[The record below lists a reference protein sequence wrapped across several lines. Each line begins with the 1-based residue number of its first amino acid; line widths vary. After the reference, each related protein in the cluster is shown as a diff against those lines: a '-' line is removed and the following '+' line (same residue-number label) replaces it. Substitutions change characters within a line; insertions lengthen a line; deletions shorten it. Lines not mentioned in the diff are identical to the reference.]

1 MRRRSFKATATGV
14 ACAALVAIVVAGC
27 GSSSSSS
34 DPGVTSTSV
43 TFGSHQPLTGPAAP
57 GYSEIAPASQ
67 AFFNYLNAQGGING
81 RKISLIN
88 KNDEYNPAKTV
99 NVTHELVLQGN
110 VFGIFEGLGTPTHTK
125 VVGFL
130 NSSKVPDM
138 FVASGCPAGTTA
150 RPALHV
156 RLAAELHDRGQD
168 PRPVPQAALR
178 RQEDRRVLPGRRLRT
193 GWPDGMKDELPASQ
207 IVSAQP
213 YQPGGT
219 NVAPQISAIK
229 AAGAEVLVDFTV
241 PIYTALGQL
250 TSFTLGYKPQLVV
263 SNVGIDPTTVGGLLK
278 TFSKG
283 KAGTELIEGAIT
295 DGYLPS
301 VSETSNPWIALFK
314 KVHEKYDASVPF
326 DGNVEYGMANA
337 YTLAQALQLAG
348 KTLIARRPDQGGQRI
363 GRQTAGPGLVPIPLL
378 VDRSRRVRGVEMG
391 QVRDGKIVLFGGPL
405 ITEPTAGSP
414 ITPYTGTRRL
424 PPQAGYRCP
433 SPHRQTAARIGSRR
447 MSVRPAPPGPAELVA
462 HLIHVVRWPSAR
474 VPGHLSAVARG

>member
-1 MRRRSFKATATGV
+1 MRRQSHRAMAVGAVCAFGV
-14 ACAALVAIVVAGC
+14 LLAAC

-34 DPGVTSTSV
+34 TPGVTPTRR
-43 TFGSHQPLTGPAAP
+43 TFRTHQPLTGPAAP

-81 RKISLIN
+81 RKINLII

-99 NVTHELVLQGN
+99 TVTHELVLNSN

-125 VVGFL
+125 VVGYL
-130 NSSKVPDM
+130 NTSKVPDM
-138 FVASGCPAGTTA
+138 FVASGCPGWNNGTAQPYTFGWQTNYTIEGKILGQYIKQHFAGKKIGVFYQDDDFGTGG
-150 RPALHV
+150 
-156 RLAAELHDRGQD
+156 LAGI
-168 PRPVPQAALR
+168 
-178 RQEDRRVLPGRRLRT
+178 
-193 GWPDGMKDELPASQ
+193 KDEVPASS

-229 AAGAEVLVDFTV
+229 AAGAEVLIDFTV

-301 VSETSNPWIALFK
+301 VAETSNPWIALFA
-314 KVHEKYDASVPF
+314 KVHAQYDSSAPF

-337 YTLAQALQLAG
+337 YTLAQSLELAG
-348 KTLIARRPDQGGQRI
+348 KNLTREDLINAVNTQGSKL
-363 GRQTAGPGLVPIPLL
+363 TGPGLVPFRYSTT
-378 VDRSRRVRGVEMG
+378 VHGGYAGVEMG
-391 QVRDGKIVLFGGPL
+391 QVRNGKIVLFGGPL
-405 ITEPTAGSP
+405 VTEPTESSP
-414 ITPYTGTRRL
+414 ITPYTVA
-424 PPQAGYRCP
+424 Q
-433 SPHRQTAARIGSRR
+433 
-447 MSVRPAPPGPAELVA
+447 PAPPSSGV
-462 HLIHVVRWPSAR
+462 S
-474 VPGHLSAVARG
+474 VP

>member
-1 MRRRSFKATATGV
+1 MRRQGHSVMAVGAICV
-14 ACAALVAIVVAGC
+14 LAAAVAGC

-34 DPGVTSTSV
+34 VPGVTATSV
-43 TFGSHQPLTGPAAP
+43 TFGTHQPLTGPAAP
-57 GYSEIAPASQ
+57 GYSEIAPASE
-67 AFFNYLNAQGGING
+67 AFFKYLNAQGGING
-81 RKISLIN
+81 RSINLIY

-99 NVTHELVLQGN
+99 TVVHELVLQDK

-130 NSSKVPDM
+130 NSSKIPDM
-138 FVASGCPAGTTA
+138 FVASGCPCWDSGATQPYTFGWQPNYTIEGKILGQYIKRHFAGKK
-150 RPALHV
+150 V
-156 RLAAELHDRGQD
+156 GVFYQDDDFGNGGLAGI
-168 PRPVPQAALR
+168 
-178 RQEDRRVLPGRRLRT
+178 
-193 GWPDGMKDELPASQ
+193 KDEVPASQ
-207 IVSAQP
+207 IVSTQP

-283 KAGTELIEGAIT
+283 KAGTALIEGAIT

-301 VSETSNPWIALFK
+301 SSDTKNPWIALFK
-314 KVHEKYDASVPF
+314 KIHDQYDAGAPF

-348 KTLIARRPDQGGQRI
+348 KSLTRQALIDAVNNSGAQLS
-363 GRQTAGPGLVPIPLL
+363 GPGLVPFRYSSS
-378 VDRSRRVRGVEMG
+378 VHGGYGGVEMG
-391 QVRDGKIVLFGGPL
+391 QVRNGKIALFGGPL
-405 ITEPTAGSP
+405 VTEPTASSP
-414 ITPYTGTRRL
+414 ITQYT
-424 PPQAGYRCP
+424 
-433 SPHRQTAARIGSRR
+433 TAQ
-447 MSVRPAPPGPAELVA
+447 PAPPASGVA
-462 HLIHVVRWPSAR
+462 
-474 VPGHLSAVARG
+474 VP

>member
-1 MRRRSFKATATGV
+1 MRLRSYTTTV
-14 ACAALVAIVVAGC
+14 AGIAGAIVVAIVLAGC
-27 GSSSSSS
+27 GSSSSE
-34 DPGVTSTSV
+34 PGVSSTSV

-81 RKISLIN
+81 RKIHLIY
-88 KNDEYNPAKTV
+88 KDDEYNPAKTV
-99 NVTHELVLQGN
+99 NVVHQLVLQEK
-110 VFGIFEGLGTPTHTK
+110 VFGVFEGLGTPTHTK

-138 FVASGCPAGTTA
+138 FVASGCPCWDNGTAQPYTFGWQPNYTIEGKILGQYIKQHFAGKK
-150 RPALHV
+150 V
-156 RLAAELHDRGQD
+156 GVFYQD
-168 PRPVPQAALR
+168 
-178 RQEDRRVLPGRRLRT
+178 DDFGT
-193 GWPDGMKDELPASQ
+193 GGLTGIRYEVPASQ

-213 YQPGGT
+213 YQPGVT

-229 AAGAEVLVDFTV
+229 AAGAQVLVDFTV

-250 TSFTLGYKPQLVV
+250 SSFTLGYKPQLVV

-301 VSETSNPWIALFK
+301 TADLSNPWIALFK
-314 KVHEKYDASVPF
+314 KVHDQYDASAPF

-348 KTLIARRPDQGGQRI
+348 KKLT
-363 GRQTAGPGLVPIPLL
+363 RQDLVSAVNTSGSKLAGPGLVPFRYSTS
-378 VDRSRRVRGVEMG
+378 VHGGYAGAEMG
-391 QVRDGKIVLFGGPL
+391 QVRGGQIVLFGGPL
-405 ITEPTAGSP
+405 VTEPTAGSA
-414 ITPYTGTRRL
+414 ITSYT
-424 PPQAGYRCP
+424 
-433 SPHRQTAARIGSRR
+433 TAQ
-447 MSVRPAPPGPAELVA
+447 PAPPASGV
-462 HLIHVVRWPSAR
+462 S
-474 VPGHLSAVARG
+474 VP